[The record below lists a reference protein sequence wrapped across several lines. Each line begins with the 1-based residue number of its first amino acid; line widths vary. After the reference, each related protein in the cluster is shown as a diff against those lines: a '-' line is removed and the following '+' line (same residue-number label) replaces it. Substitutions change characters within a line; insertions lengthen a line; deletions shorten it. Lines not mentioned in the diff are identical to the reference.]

1 MDQLFHSNDN
11 WHGMLPCMIY
21 DILLNTI
28 YIYIPCFK
36 YDCLHT
42 QDTTGSLQY
51 HLSYVV
57 CGEVRSFCPFDNL
70 YTCSV
75 KLFNPPNWTYQAL
88 GVYSVLIHRYPV
100 LVHWYSVPVY
110 QCTSTVYQCTSTV
123 LVPMYQYNVSAQCTQ
138 DLAFSGVL
146 GPGARFWGNIA
157 PTYIF
162 GRSPKHL
169 QNDILFFGASWKS
182 KNAILH
188 CKMYVFAM
196 FWRSKMQ
203 KTYILHCKMYVFP
216 ILEWNFKIPSLKL
229 KPQSQKHTFYTV
241 KCMFFQIWTEIS
253 RFQASNWSPKVKNIH
268 FTL

>member
-57 CGEVRSFCPFDNL
+57 CGEVRSVCPFDNL

-75 KLFNPPNWTYQAL
+75 KLFNPPNWTYQAP

-110 QCTSTVYQCTSTV
+110 QCTSTVYQCTSTGTD
-123 LVPMYQYNVSAQCTQ
+123 VSVQFIST
-138 DLAFSGVL
+138 LYPGSGILKNSGAWPRIWHSEEFWGL
-146 GPGARFWGNIA
+146 GPDSGGHIA

-162 GRSPKHL
+162 GHPPKHL

-182 KNAILH
+182 KNAILQ

-203 KTYILHCKMYVFP
+203 KTYILHCKIAVFQ
-216 ILEWNFKIPSLKL
+216 ILEKK
-229 KPQSQKHTFYTV
+229 
-241 KCMFFQIWTEIS
+241 S
-253 RFQASNWSPKVKNIH
+253 RFQTPIWSPKVKNIH
-268 FTL
+268 FTR